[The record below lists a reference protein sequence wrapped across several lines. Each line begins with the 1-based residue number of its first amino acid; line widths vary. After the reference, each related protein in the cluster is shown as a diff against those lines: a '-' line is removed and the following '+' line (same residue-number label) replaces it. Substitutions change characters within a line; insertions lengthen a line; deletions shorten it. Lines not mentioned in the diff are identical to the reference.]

1 MALIILSYFNFTKF
15 QIDPEEH
22 AQALANVEKLKG
34 ECSSLKTQKEQA
46 DATTTKA
53 KGIVNRLNKELTS
66 QKASI
71 EAFKTALEKTKKE
84 KEEMAK
90 AAKSN
95 KLANKKIADSQV
107 STP

>member
-1 MALIILSYFNFTKF
+1 
-15 QIDPEEH
+15 
-22 AQALANVEKLKG
+22 
-34 ECSSLKTQKEQA
+34 
-46 DATTTKA
+46 
-53 KGIVNRLNKELTS
+53 VNRLNKELTS

>member
-1 MALIILSYFNFTKF
+1 MGGSSFISLIIGNGLNIMEVTYKICTFITVRLSVFTLAILLMGHLLLPKERKRRNNNDT
-15 QIDPEEH
+15 IKKEE
-22 AQALANVEKLKG
+22 
-34 ECSSLKTQKEQA
+34 
-46 DATTTKA
+46 
-53 KGIVNRLNKELTS
+53 
-66 QKASI
+66 
-71 EAFKTALEKTKKE
+71 KKE

>member
-1 MALIILSYFNFTKF
+1 M
-15 QIDPEEH
+15 
-22 AQALANVEKLKG
+22 
-34 ECSSLKTQKEQA
+34 
-46 DATTTKA
+46 
-53 KGIVNRLNKELTS
+53 NRLNKELTS

-95 KLANKKIADSQV
+95 KLTNKKIADSQV
-107 STP
+107 STPQSATDYGPFSIFNTLLCGLYFFLYIHSMYRRQPRRLKMNSRLQR

>member
-1 MALIILSYFNFTKF
+1 MS
-15 QIDPEEH
+15 
-22 AQALANVEKLKG
+22 
-34 ECSSLKTQKEQA
+34 
-46 DATTTKA
+46 
-53 KGIVNRLNKELTS
+53 RLNKELTS